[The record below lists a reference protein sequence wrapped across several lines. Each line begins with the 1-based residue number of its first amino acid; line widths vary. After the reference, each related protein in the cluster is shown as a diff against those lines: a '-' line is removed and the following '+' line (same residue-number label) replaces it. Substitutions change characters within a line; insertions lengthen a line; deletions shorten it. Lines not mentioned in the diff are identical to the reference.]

1 MHFVRQELEDDE
13 IETERIPWAL
23 KAKREL
29 LKDMKKYEIERQENI
44 RELVYTERTHLQ
56 KLKIMKYVSA
66 FVPISLSLSLSL
78 PPLSHH
84 KCTAYSAIPT
94 CLHTMSDTQMYKDPL
109 QKRNI
114 LSAQQ
119 AEQLFP
125 SLEELILFHNTLCTD
140 LKERVGPVQ
149 NETCKNIADVLLQRL
164 SIFQKMTQLSKI
176 SC

>member
-1 MHFVRQELEDDE
+1 MLFVRQELEDDE

-56 KLKIMKYVSA
+56 KLKIM
-66 FVPISLSLSLSL
+66 
-78 PPLSHH
+78 
-84 KCTAYSAIPT
+84 
-94 CLHTMSDTQMYKDPL
+94 HTMSNTQMYKDPL
-109 QKRNI
+109 PKRNI
-114 LSAQQ
+114 LLAQQ

-125 SLEELILFHNTLCTD
+125 SLEELILFHSTLCTD

-149 NETCKNIADVLLQRL
+149 NEICKNIADVLL
-164 SIFQKMTQLSKI
+164 
-176 SC
+176 